1 MAMRFND
8 VINPNGYIVPGKLA
22 EALHIT
28 KEEFA
33 AAVGLP
39 YEAITHGDYQASAV
53 TQQRLYQVTE
63 ILKHIEPW
71 AGSLG
76 AAWSWYRSYPISPLG
91 GLTAEELLKQ
101 GRASDVREYLYN
113 IADVGYS

>member
-1 MAMRFND
+1 MKIND
-8 VINPNGYIVPGKLA
+8 EFKSIEHIVPDILVD
-22 EALHIT
+22 ELHIT

-33 AAVGLP
+33 AALGLRC
-39 YEAITHGDYQASAV
+39 ESTIHKHHLKSAV
-53 TQQRLYQVTE
+53 AQQRLYQVIE

-91 GLTAEELLKQ
+91 GLTAEELLTQ
-101 GRASDVREYLYN
+101 GRASEVHAYLDH
-113 IADVGYS
+113 IAEAGYA